1 MKQLFI
7 RIFILMIIGTC
18 YSQNKT
24 VDSSNYS
31 DIIKEQAETMSQ
43 FLLKKNFKSF
53 TQFTYPKL
61 VEMMG
66 GEQKM
71 IETLEKASTQMEA
84 DGTAYLNVTIGE
96 PSRVLSFQNEMQC
109 IIPQTLEIKVPNGRV
124 LTKSSLIAISID
136 NGKSWY
142 FVDTSGKDIQTMKKV
157 LPNLSEELII
167 PVKKKP
173 TFYND

>member
-71 IETLEKASTQMEA
+71 IETWEKASTQMEA
-84 DGTAYLNVTIGE
+84 DGT
-96 PSRVLSFQNEMQC
+96 
-109 IIPQTLEIKVPNGRV
+109 
-124 LTKSSLIAISID
+124 
-136 NGKSWY
+136 
-142 FVDTSGKDIQTMKKV
+142 
-157 LPNLSEELII
+157 
-167 PVKKKP
+167 
-173 TFYND
+173 